1 MKNLEICR
9 KEIDEIDQQMI
20 KLFEQRMNVAKD
32 VVTFKL
38 ANNLEI
44 FQADRET
51 VVIEKNKKRISQ
63 DILKPYAELFM
74 RDMMNISK
82 SYQASFVPIHNKY
95 ELFESQRK
103 DIVVGFPGV
112 PGSFSEQAVKEYFG
126 EITKRTSYHNF
137 DDVFM
142 ALKNDEI
149 NYGVVPLENSST
161 GAINDN
167 YDAIRD
173 YGFFIVGQQSLSI
186 SQHLLGVKGS
196 CIEELREVY
205 SHPQGLL
212 QSSEFLLKHAY
223 MEQKEYM
230 NTATA
235 AKYISQQGNPQLAA
249 IASMDAAKLYH
260 LDILAANIQNIK
272 NNSTRF
278 IIFSKHLE
286 KDEQASCVSVVFTVT
301 HQVGALYQI
310 MKIINDHQ
318 INMLRIESRPLKQTP
333 WEYYFYVD
341 FEGNLEKESIILALE
356 DMKAHTSTLRV
367 LGNYAKR

>member
-1 MKNLEICR
+1 MKDLDTCR

-20 KLFEQRMNVAKD
+20 QLFEKRMNVAKD
-32 VVTFKL
+32 VVTYKL
-38 ANNLEI
+38 ANDLEI
-44 FQADRET
+44 FQAARENQ
-51 VVIEKNKKRISQ
+51 VVEKNKERISQ
-63 DILKPYAELFM
+63 DILLPYAELFI

-82 SYQASFVPIHNKY
+82 SYQASFVPINQIYDLK
-95 ELFESQRK
+95 EPKTK
-103 DIVVGFPGV
+103 DIVIGFPGV
-112 PGSFSEQAVKEYFG
+112 HGSFSEQAAKMYFG
-126 EITKRTSYHNF
+126 KETTRTSYDNF
-137 DDVFM
+137 DDVFQ
-142 ALKNDEI
+142 ALENDEI
-149 NYGVVPLENSST
+149 DYGVVPLENSST

-173 YGFFIVGQQSLSI
+173 YGFFIVGEQSLSI
-186 SQHLLGVKGS
+186 SQHLLGIKGS
-196 CIEELREVY
+196 CIKDLKEVY

-212 QSSEFLLKHAY
+212 QSSEYLSKHSY
-223 MEQKEYM
+223 IKQKEFV

-235 AKYISQQGNPQLAA
+235 AKFVSQENNPHLAA
-249 IASMDAAKLYH
+249 IASIDAAHLYN
-260 LDILAANIQNIK
+260 LDVLQENIQNIK

-278 IIFSKHLE
+278 IVFSKHLE
-286 KDEQASCVSVVFTVT
+286 KDNQASCVSVVFTIT

-341 FEGNLEKESIILALE
+341 FEGNLEKESIILVLE

-367 LGNYAKR
+367 LGNYSKK